1 MSTGNTND
9 TAATEGCAA
18 AAGYVTG
25 TESKCDA
32 CGGYGYREKLI
43 FGKWR
48 VVPCF
53 ACKGNDQFVSRSH
66 TDEMR
71 HGERKTSATTTDA
84 L

>member
-1 MSTGNTND
+1 MSTESKTD

-18 AAGYVTG
+18 PAGYVTG
-25 TESKCDA
+25 AESKCDA

-66 TDEMR
+66 TAKLSGSEGAKD
-71 HGERKTSATTTDA
+71 
-84 L
+84 

>member
-1 MSTGNTND
+1 MSTEKHD
-9 TAATEGCAA
+9 EIPAATAGCAA

-32 CGGYGYREKLI
+32 CGGYGYREKII

-53 ACKGNDQFVSRSH
+53 VCKGNDQFVSRSH
-66 TDEMR
+66 TDP
-71 HGERKTSATTTDA
+71 A
-84 L
+84 LRARSDS